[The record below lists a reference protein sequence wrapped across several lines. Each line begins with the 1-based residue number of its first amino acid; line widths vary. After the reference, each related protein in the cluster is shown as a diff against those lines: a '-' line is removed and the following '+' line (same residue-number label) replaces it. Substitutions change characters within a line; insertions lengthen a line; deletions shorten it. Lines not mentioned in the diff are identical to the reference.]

1 MIGGRPGWNTR
12 SYKGVAVREER
23 SIVAH
28 MNSLTSLTAQQ
39 FRAAADL
46 KERIQAL
53 ERELGQLLGQ
63 PTLTRF
69 GAAIVRRRLSAQAIA
84 NIRAGVRKRMAAAR
98 ARMGTKAGAAK
109 PKRKISAAGRAAI
122 AAAARVRWARA
133 KASGRNRL

>member
-1 MIGGRPGWNTR
+1 
-12 SYKGVAVREER
+12 
-23 SIVAH
+23 

-39 FRAAADL
+39 LRAAADL

-63 PTLTRF
+63 PTLSRIGVAT
-69 GAAIVRRRLSAQAIA
+69 VRRRLSAQAIA

-98 ARMGTKAGAAK
+98 AKMGSKAGTWK
-109 PKRKISAAGRAAI
+109 PRRKISAAGRAAI
-122 AAAARVRWARA
+122 AAAARARWAKA

>member
-39 FRAAADL
+39 LRAAADL

-63 PTLTRF
+63 PTLTRL
-69 GAAIVRRRLSAQAIA
+69 GAAIVRRRLSARAIS